1 MIYNTKN
8 RCNGTTGSQKG
19 KRPVLMLIFSVTG
32 IQILRGLGLGFV
44 LGLG

>member
-1 MIYNTKN
+1 MIQ
-8 RCNGTTGSQKG
+8 QKVRKE